1 MVFMVRRKFE
11 KQLNRENARVADLT
25 YVKTHIGW
33 VYVAF
38 IIDLF
43 SRFIV
48 GWQISTSLRS
58 DLAIDEQKTI
68 NLARTGA
75 GLVSHFAGMK
85 AASTDHLPPQIKD
98 IAENLKTQYDMANH
112 APNTQGLWILL
123 IVRTRRIR
131 CLVCLPYNRARNHD
145 VRPSPH
151 RAQTYL
157 PLVVELSTERLVH
170 PPWLRTETTRE
181 RERRVFHPT
190 CL

>member
-1 MVFMVRRKFE
+1 M
-11 KQLNRENARVADLT
+11 Q
-25 YVKTHIGW
+25 
-33 VYVAF
+33 
-38 IIDLF
+38 
-43 SRFIV
+43 V
-48 GWQISTSLRS
+48 GAYINLVC
-58 DLAIDEQKTI
+58 DADEQKAV

-98 IAENLKTQYDMANH
+98 IAENLKTQYDMAHH
-112 APNTQGLWILL
+112 AQEKGSHLGMIDDEYVRWMAICGTPSLCIDKLSVLLDMGLQHIYLLGGTPYEGPPNW
-123 IVRTRRIR
+123 RTRRIR